1 MTVANIGNL
10 LGKMGAFGTSALDN
24 AAGLRFRTL

>member
-1 MTVANIGNL
+1 MTGANIGNL

-24 AAGLRFRTL
+24 AGLYFQNTL